1 VIYESYRSFPKNI
14 SNHSTIRNV
23 NTEGK
28 PMPKELQIYMDGVYY
43 PKSQAKVSVYDHGL
57 LYGDGVFEGIRA
69 YNGIVFKLKEHIAR
83 LYRSAH
89 ALMLQ
94 IPLTKEEMTHAV
106 LETLRKNKLRDAYI
120 RLVVTRGVGDLGL
133 DPRKC
138 PKPSVIII
146 TDAISIMAS
155 EAKEK
160 GISTIITWV
169 RRNPVDSTTHE
180 IKSLNYLNSVL
191 AKMEATANDVD
202 EAICLDKNGC
212 IVEGVGEN
220 LFIVKDGKIFTPPSS
235 TGALAGITAKFA
247 IKLAKNLGYDVTETN
262 ITPFQLFTADE
273 AFFTGTAAEVV
284 PIREVNKRQI
294 GNGRPGPVAKKLMA
308 AFQKATADPA
318 EGVPIYS

>member
-1 VIYESYRSFPKNI
+1 ME
-14 SNHSTIRNV
+14 
-23 NTEGK
+23 
-28 PMPKELQIYMDGVYY
+28 KELQVYIDGVYY

-69 YNGIVFKLKEHIAR
+69 YNGIVFKLKEHIDR
-83 LYRSAH
+83 LYSSAH
-89 ALMLQ
+89 ALRLA
-94 IPLTKEEMTHAV
+94 IPLTKEGMTQAL
-106 LETLRKNKLRDAYI
+106 LETLRKNSLRDAYI

-146 TDAISIMAS
+146 TDTISIMSS

-160 GISTIITWV
+160 GITTIITWV
-169 RRNPVDSTTHE
+169 RRNSVDATTHE

-191 AKMEATANDVD
+191 AKMEATTAGVD
-202 EAICLDKNGC
+202 EAICLEKNGV
-212 IVEGVGEN
+212 IAEGVGEN
-220 LFIVKDGKIFTPPSS
+220 LFIVKDGKIFTPPTS
-235 TGALAGITAKFA
+235 TGALAGITARLATTFA
-247 IKLAKNLGYDVTETN
+247 KSLGYDVVETN

-294 GNGRPGPVAKKLMA
+294 GSGKPGPVTKKLMA
-308 AFQKATADPA
+308 AFQKATSNPA
-318 EGVPIYS
+318 EGMPIYS